1 MKNKTFKITTKT
13 IAYMAMFMA
22 LQVVLELAFKVV
34 PGQPQGG
41 SITLSL
47 VPILLASYLLGGY
60 YGIVVGAC
68 CCGLHFVLGL
78 ATYWG
83 PWSLFLDYLI
93 PLAVIGIASFF
104 KNFEIKG
111 HVVYP
116 GIIVVMILKF
126 ISHYLSGAWL
136 FGAYAP
142 EGMNPWWY
150 SFGYNLAYCL
160 PTLIICYIGFV
171 LIYPRLNTSIKL

>member
-68 CCGLHFVLGL
+68 CCGLNFRVGYILG
-78 ATYWG
+78 AMVIIFR
-83 PWSLFLDYLI
+83 LFN
-93 PLAVIGIASFF
+93 STSC
-104 KNFEIKG
+104 N
-111 HVVYP
+111 
-116 GIIVVMILKF
+116 
-126 ISHYLSGAWL
+126 
-136 FGAYAP
+136 
-142 EGMNPWWY
+142 WY
-150 SFGYNLAYCL
+150 S
-160 PTLIICYIGFV
+160 IIF
-171 LIYPRLNTSIKL
+171 

>member
-83 PWSLFLDYLI
+83 PLFN
-93 PLAVIGIASFF
+93 STSC
-104 KNFEIKG
+104 N
-111 HVVYP
+111 
-116 GIIVVMILKF
+116 
-126 ISHYLSGAWL
+126 
-136 FGAYAP
+136 
-142 EGMNPWWY
+142 WY
-150 SFGYNLAYCL
+150 S
-160 PTLIICYIGFV
+160 IIF
-171 LIYPRLNTSIKL
+171 